1 MIQAKRE
8 QYLNKP
14 ARKQVEESVS
24 TRFAYR
30 QGDEEYNIWFN
41 KFLSDGNKYKDRD
54 AALTKLLPHEDS
66 GYTRA
71 DKYEK
76 FNSFFCLHYC
86 RGCCVEGVN
95 CRYYHRIP

>member
-1 MIQAKRE
+1 MYKFLPKAYIHKQRQMIQAKRE

-54 AALTKLLPHEDS
+54 AALTKL
-66 GYTRA
+66 
-71 DKYEK
+71 
-76 FNSFFCLHYC
+76 
-86 RGCCVEGVN
+86 
-95 CRYYHRIP
+95 